1 MVEVERGEGSLLG
14 AAGFAAASHTIVE
27 SAGGALA
34 GAAAGVGGSG
44 GALATQRRRHAM
56 LPYSDSFRV
65 RDEWGE
71 QLSEH
76 EWAAIARGGG
86 VRTATEIAGLGSTF
100 QPAMPLAAAGL
111 AVRLAT
117 VAAGAARSRSGSAA
131 RLPRW
136 PRRCMWTQV
145 KFLLHT
151 VSVILNSKFNLNFN
165 SYTITNTSSS
175 TSIKYKYAN
184 AISIKYYIL
193 LKRLFRHDNPYSSS
207 AWCCRLSIGYAS

>member
-1 MVEVERGEGSLLG
+1 MVEVERGQGSLLG
-14 AAGFAAASHTIVE
+14 DAGFAAASHTIVE

-44 GALATQRRRHAM
+44 GALANQRRRHAM

-100 QPAMPLAAAGL
+100 QPAMPLAPGGGGL
-111 AVRLAT
+111 GGAFGNGGGGGGPLT
-117 VAAGAARSRSGSAA
+117 LGFGGAAAEVAEEVHVDTGKVLITYSIS
-131 RLPRW
+131 
-136 PRRCMWTQV
+136 
-145 KFLLHT
+145 
-151 VSVILNSKFNLNFN
+151 NSKF
-165 SYTITNTSSS
+165 
-175 TSIKYKYAN
+175 
-184 AISIKYYIL
+184 
-193 LKRLFRHDNPYSSS
+193 
-207 AWCCRLSIGYAS
+207 